1 MATLADLKLSH
12 RVFTK
17 NYPFRKYAIKDNP
30 CAKLKKPLSE
40 SKIALVTTAGF
51 MLSED
56 KRFDNTF
63 KLGDMSFREIPN
75 NVVVQNL
82 IEDHS
87 SDSFKHDGLEAD
99 KNLGFPLDRFRELE
113 KEKKIGSLNHRHFSF
128 MGSIISPGSLIK
140 TTAPKAAQLLKED
153 GVDAVFL
160 TPV

>member
-1 MATLADLKLSH
+1 MATFDDLKLTH
-12 RVFTK
+12 RIFTR
-17 NYPFRKYAIKDNP
+17 NYPFQRYEIKDNP
-30 CAKLKKPLSE
+30 NAKLEKPLNE

-51 MLSED
+51 MLEED

-63 KLGDMSFREIPN
+63 KLGDTSFREIPN
-75 NVVVQNL
+75 DVIVQDL

-87 SDSFKHDGLEAD
+87 SDSFSHDGLEKD

-113 KEKKIGSLNHRHFSF
+113 KEGKIGSLNHRHFSF

-140 TTAPKAAQLLKED
+140 TTAPKAAKLLKED